1 MLDYKLTKFENGLKV
16 ITAPLKNTKA
26 VSVFILVGTGSRYE
40 TSQENGIAHF
50 LEHMFFKGTK
60 NRPKTIDI
68 ARELDGVGSSYNAF
82 TGEEYTGFY
91 VRAESS
97 HFNLALDVL
106 HDMLIN
112 SLFSEEEIKKEK
124 GVIFEE
130 INMIKDLP
138 SSYVE
143 YVMKELLYGAQP
155 LGKMIT
161 GTYETITK
169 MDRKSFTGFLNR
181 FYKPENM
188 IVVVAG
194 GDDNDWLSKIKEK
207 FGNLEKVK
215 PEGFQKI
222 SESQSVP
229 QVKIF
234 PKTTDQAHFILGFRA
249 LQRTDERR
257 PVLKVLNNI
266 LGATMSS
273 RLFIEIREKR
283 GLCYYISSDI
293 ADFIDTGFWGVSAG
307 VDIKR
312 AEEAVKLILAEFS
325 KVKTAKV
332 TDEELTR
339 AKENLKGHLYLSLEE
354 SMNVAQF
361 LAEQEMFWGKIDDPD
376 KVVSDI
382 EKVTKKDIKKLAN
395 DIFKREN
402 LNLAIVGPFKED
414 IKFKELLEA
423 YQ

>member
-1 MLDYKLTKFENGLKV
+1 MLDYKLTEFDNGLKV
-16 ITAPLKNTKA
+16 ITAPLPNTKA
-26 VSVFILVGTGSRYE
+26 VSVFILIGTGSRYE
-40 TSQENGIAHF
+40 TKEESGIAHF

-68 ARELDGVGSSYNAF
+68 ARELDSVGASYNAF

-91 VRAESS
+91 VRAETS
-97 HFNLALDVL
+97 HFDLALDIL
-106 HDMLIN
+106 HDMITN
-112 SLFSEEEIKKEK
+112 SLFDSKEIEKEK
-124 GVIFEE
+124 GVIYEE

-138 SSYVE
+138 ASYVE

-155 LGKMIT
+155 LGRMIT
-161 GTYETITK
+161 GTFETISK
-169 MDRKSFTGFLNR
+169 MDRKTFTGFLNR

-188 IVVVAG
+188 IIVIAG
-194 GDDNDWLSKIKEK
+194 GNDNNWLTKIKQK
-207 FGNLEKVK
+207 FGNIENLK
-215 PEGFQKI
+215 PQKFDKI
-222 SESQSVP
+222 SENQSAP

-234 PKTTDQAHFILGFRA
+234 HKTTDQAHFILGFRA
-249 LQRTDERR
+249 LKRTDERR
-257 PVLKVLNNI
+257 PTLKVLNNI

-273 RLFIEIREKR
+273 RLFIEVREKR

-312 AEEAVKLILAEFS
+312 AEEAVKVILEEFS
-325 KVKTAKV
+325 KAKISEV

-361 LAEQEMFWGKIDDPD
+361 LAEQEMFWEFIDDPD
-376 KVVSDI
+376 KVVADI
-382 EKVTKKDIKKLAN
+382 QKVTKEDVQKLAN
-395 DIFKREN
+395 DIFKKEN
-402 LNLAIVGPFKED
+402 LNLAMVGPFKEEE
-414 IKFKELLEA
+414 KFKKILGEFK
-423 YQ
+423 